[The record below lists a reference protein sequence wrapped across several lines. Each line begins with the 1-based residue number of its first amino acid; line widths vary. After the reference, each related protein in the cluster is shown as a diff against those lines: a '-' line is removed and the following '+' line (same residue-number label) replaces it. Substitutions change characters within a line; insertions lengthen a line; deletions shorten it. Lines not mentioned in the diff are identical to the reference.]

1 MKSMTGFGKAGY
13 SDDNY
18 EINVEIK
25 SVNSRFL
32 DFKIKL
38 PYEISFLE
46 TVFSKT
52 ISQKIKR
59 GKVDIYINIVN
70 KKPPVLEL
78 NAGTLKTYWD
88 LYSQAKDVLKTEAN
102 LPFAKVLSEKDV
114 IAVKK
119 DDLESGDFIEIVRN
133 VLEKALDEHQ
143 KMAQNEGNS
152 MHEFLKSSLKIMRKS
167 IEKLQK
173 TFPKY
178 KEKIHNKLKTNVE
191 SLLKDKM
198 EGDDYK
204 RFLQETAIYIEKAD
218 VNEEIVRLQHH
229 LEKFKNKLNA
239 DGETGKSLNFILQEM
254 LREINTIGSKF
265 TSTNAFDDVLTIKE
279 EIEKCRELVQNV
291 E

>member
-32 DFKIKL
+32 DLKIKL

-46 TVFSKT
+46 PVFSKT

-59 GKVDIYINIVN
+59 GKVDLYLNVVN

-78 NAGTLKTYWD
+78 NAETLKTYWD
-88 LYSQAKDVLKTEAN
+88 LYSQAKEVLKTDAD
-102 LPFAKVLSEKDV
+102 LPFDKVLSEKDV
-114 IAVKK
+114 IAIKK
-119 DDLESGDFIEIVRN
+119 DDIENGDFIEIVRS

-143 KMAQNEGNS
+143 KMAQNEGKS
-152 MHEFLKSSLKIMRKS
+152 MLEFLKSSLKIMKRS
-167 IEKLQK
+167 IDKLQK
-173 TFPKY
+173 AFPEY
-178 KEKIHNKLKTNVE
+178 KEEIHNKLKTNVE
-191 SLLKDKM
+191 SLLKDKL
-198 EGDDYK
+198 EGNDYK
-204 RFLQETAIYIEKAD
+204 RFLQETAFYIEKAD
-218 VNEEIVRLQHH
+218 VNEEIVRFEHH
-229 LEKFKNKLNA
+229 LEKLRNKLNT
-239 DGETGKSLNFILQEM
+239 DGESGKSLNFILQEM
-254 LREINTIGSKF
+254 LREVNTIGSKF

>member
-13 SDDNY
+13 FDNNY
-18 EINVEIK
+18 EINVEVK

-32 DFKIKL
+32 DLKIKL

-46 TVFSKT
+46 PMFSKT
-52 ISQKIKR
+52 ISKKIKR
-59 GKVDIYINIVN
+59 GKVDIYLNVVN
-70 KKPPVLEL
+70 KKSPVLEL
-78 NAGTLKTYWD
+78 NAETLKTYWD
-88 LYSQAKDVLKTEAN
+88 LYSQAKEVLKTEAN

-114 IAVKK
+114 IAIRK
-119 DDLESGDFIEIVRN
+119 DDLESGDFIEIVRS

-143 KMAQNEGNS
+143 KMAQNEGMS
-152 MHEFLKSSLKIMRKS
+152 MLKFLTSSLNIMKRS
-167 IEKLQK
+167 INKLQNA
-173 TFPKY
+173 FPKY
-178 KEKIHNKLKTNVE
+178 KEEIHNKLKTNVE
-191 SLLKDKM
+191 SLLKDKL

-204 RFLQETAIYIEKAD
+204 RFLQETALYIEKAD
-218 VNEEIVRLQHH
+218 VNEEIVRFEHH

-239 DGETGKSLNFILQEM
+239 DGEAGKSLNFILQEM